1 MPVANALP
9 CCRFVGVR
17 ERPTIEGKPTLWGT
31 LKRKEPDAELRPEP
45 GLLSTAR
52 STDSLLRVSGR
63 TPDADSNVGRL
74 TPTPE
79 SDSRPRYV
87 VGTLY
92 PRRKPEPEPLVHARA
107 LIEHV
112 QLYAE
117 DAVGTYI
124 PSRELKRV
132 YGELCEREGW
142 KPRSWSAIGTR
153 LTELTDDHRRLNRGG
168 RQFWAHLIPRSN

>member
-1 MPVANALP
+1 M
-9 CCRFVGVR
+9 
-17 ERPTIEGKPTLWGT
+17 WGS
-31 LKRKEPDAELRPEP
+31 LKRRDAELRSEH
-45 GLLSTAR
+45 GLLAAAP
-52 STDSLLRVSGR
+52 STDSLVRVHGR
-63 TPDADSNVGRL
+63 TLDGGSSVGRL

-79 SDSRPRYV
+79 PDSRPRYV

-124 PSRELKRV
+124 PSRELKQV

-142 KPRSWSAIGTR
+142 EPRSWTAIGTQ
-153 LTELTDDHRRLNRGG
+153 LTELTDDHRRLNRCG
-168 RQFWAHLIPRSN
+168 RQFWAHLIPRPN